1 MGAARFRVCRHHRH
15 VARWRPQMVGLG
27 HGAHRLG
34 SVACLR
40 NRLQQTGLHRDERDL
55 DYNPQSQHDCVAQTR
70 IGVNDYR
77 SRTRTY
83 CRLSST
89 ADYFSELV
97 QPPATAGIIE
107 TVEPAGTAVFNPSI

>member
-1 MGAARFRVCRHHRH
+1 V
-15 VARWRPQMVGLG
+15 V
-27 HGAHRLG
+27 
-34 SVACLR
+34 
-40 NRLQQTGLHRDERDL
+40 
-55 DYNPQSQHDCVAQTR
+55 QTR

-89 ADYFSELV
+89 ADYFSEIV